1 MLRFIVVL
9 VCSLLCAAP
18 AAAAGLFGSQEIK
31 GSTLAAFTKWTDMLD
46 RYQWEENRT
55 GRKLPCRLS
64 ASFKCRDD
72 EWRNLL
78 TALKTLAR
86 SEKINRI
93 NGFLNQAPYITD
105 NANYGMAD
113 YWATVYEFLRK
124 DGDCEDY
131 AIAKYFS
138 LKALGFDPARMR
150 VVVVED
156 LNLKTPHAVLALYLD
171 GQTLIL
177 DNQLPAPVRAESI
190 VHYRPI
196 YSINET
202 AWWLH
207 RL

>member
-1 MLRFIVVL
+1 MPWLIAMLA
-9 VCSLLCAAP
+9 STLLFATP
-18 AAAAGLFGSQEIK
+18 AAAGLFGSQEIK
-31 GSTLAAFTKWTDMLD
+31 GSTLTAFTKWTDMLA
-46 RYQWEENRT
+46 RYQWETNRT

-72 EWRNLL
+72 EWRDLL
-78 TALKTLAR
+78 TALKAMAR
-86 SEKINRI
+86 DEKINRV
-93 NGFLNQAPYITD
+93 NGFMNHAPYITD
-105 NANYGMAD
+105 GNNYGMAD

-138 LKALGFDPARMR
+138 LKALGFDPDRMR

-156 LNLKTPHAVLALYLD
+156 TNLKTPHAVLALYLD
-171 GQTLIL
+171 DQTLIL
-177 DNQLPAPVRAESI
+177 DNQLPTPVRADSI